1 MEKTKI
7 LYFITR
13 MDQGGAQASVL
24 MTLKTLNKQQFEAYL
39 ASGPGG
45 RLDGKVKNDA
55 KNASMKLKDYIHFL
69 GKEQWDDYIEFLKKE
84 LKHV

>member
-1 MEKTKI
+1 MHKTKI

-24 MTLKTLNKQQFEAYL
+24 MTLKSLNKQQFEPYL
-39 ASGPGG
+39 ASGKGG

-55 KNASMKLKDYIHFL
+55 KNVFFISM
-69 GKEQWDDYIEFLKKE
+69 
-84 LKHV
+84 LKHDIRVKYFFHDISY